1 MSYKTLSIFAED
13 KVEGQNCRAWLN
25 LSWSSLSS
33 VSVDFHY
40 LCTAQYCIT
49 GWRVKEVN
57 SGSTVHNGTVQAN
70 DKATITLRS
79 GVKYAFQIC
88 FLGSWVNGYGGSS
101 LSGYF
106 SGAENPVFTLYEE
119 SGGGGGGSTTPT
131 VTYATNSISFGASK
145 YDFGSTGGTINYSR
159 STTGTGNAPVLYVD
173 GIEIGSLGD
182 SISSGQSV
190 NESFSTADYEDYFDV
205 GEHTVE
211 LKVAEHTGSSVITSS
226 ASAST
231 TVVIYKR
238 PSKPIVKQVIVAS
251 SAAGSYLDTPTYDSD
266 SILYVS
272 DNNINYTHYNSS
284 NYFNKGTTY
293 YFKATHH
300 ITYEDSEILTI
311 IPVVSNT
318 AQKITISSVVPT
330 ALKAQSLLSS
340 SITYARKIT
349 ATVSTS
355 AVSYS
360 WYYRA
365 ATTTSN
371 LATAEENLITTT
383 ANKTLELTINDP
395 TLKMG
400 YYYQIGVSGTDNY
413 GDTSQITW
421 WTNQTFQIAP
431 IPEITTVLNYF
442 IEDETFNSSLA
453 DSNRFYTNLT
463 LSFQY
468 NEEIT
473 NNNLAVQYKKASASS
488 WNSAIPR
495 ELDISLGNISTN
507 GVVRI
512 SLPSNLDSDT
522 EYEFRIRY
530 TLYGSEVFSNV
541 IDNMYQI
548 NKNDIINNLTIYGNQ
563 EIFKPYTE
571 TGTLELRIAKP
582 YENSFKEN
590 YTSYQNFQCQIIIN
604 QETILLDMLETN
616 GFKEN
621 LNDTVSFFFNKSNLY
636 DKLKILNLNETL
648 SYRAIL
654 KLAVDNVFGLSHSE
668 NLNII
673 IDYRENPTI
682 IFNQPKYDN
691 GTLLNSN
698 SIIKEND
705 KIIFSFSFS
714 DYNNET
720 FRSCIQIN
728 RSDSSTPD
736 GQWIDYDQEVMH
748 LQWGEE
754 SGYLIPI
761 EYNDTRTIT
770 IQEITL
776 PKYIFFR
783 IRVTDS
789 SGNMYSNYYNCGRSL
804 QHTAPIIQ
812 QLNVT
817 YKEEVNNIRS
827 GNSIVTGQL
836 ALVDLGIGLKDS
848 SSLDLIDSANSIL
861 TFQGTFSADGS
872 GMTEISG
879 ISYSFEE
886 LIEKFQQNK
895 NLTFTLPFD
904 FEGQDVNY
912 ATLQLKAKTIINYP
926 SSGLYSEKTFDL
938 SPFIVF
944 NTLQTVSYRKNRLAI
959 NIRDFDTN
967 PDYEDAILVI
977 GQANS
982 SKNKII
988 YSAPNGSGYLINF
1001 IIDGGTWD

>member
-1 MSYKTLSIFAED
+1 MGSVRLTDSGNLVDVEVYWSASSSQTTTSI
-13 KVEGQNCRAWLN
+13 NW
-25 LSWSSLSS
+25 
-33 VSVDFHY
+33 
-40 LCTAQYCIT
+40 
-49 GWRVKEVN
+49 
-57 SGSTVHNGTVQAN
+57 TV
-70 DKATITLRS
+70 
-79 GVKYAFQIC
+79 YE
-88 FLGSWVNGYGGSS
+88 NGYGRTFCVKQKG
-101 LSGYF
+101 GGTQINKGGTVTV
-106 SGAENPVFTLYEE
+106 GASYYLQCFKNNVWYKNLGPFTITADS
-119 SGGGGGGSTTPT
+119 SGGGSGGSSPSY
-131 VTYATNSISFGASK
+131 TYATNSISFGAPK
-145 YDFGSTGGTINYSR
+145 YYFSSTGGTINYSR
-159 STTGTGNAPVLYVD
+159 STGGTGKAPVLYID
-173 GIEIGSLGD
+173 GTEIDSLGE
-182 SISSGQSV
+182 SISSGQSI
-190 NESFSTADYEDYFDV
+190 NESFSTTDYEDYFSV

-211 LKVAEHTGSSVITSS
+211 LKVAEHIGSSVITSS

-272 DNNINYTHYNSS
+272 DNDKNYTPYSGS
-284 NYFNKGTTY
+284 IYFTKGATY
-293 YFKATHH
+293 YFKATHN
-300 ITYEDSEILTI
+300 ITYEDSEILTT

-330 ALKAQSLLSS
+330 ALKAQSLLSD

-365 ATTTSN
+365 ATTISD
-371 LATAEENLITTT
+371 LAAAEENLITTAT
-383 ANKTLELTINDP
+383 NKTLELTINDP

-421 WTNQTFQIAP
+421 WTSQTFQIAS

-442 IEDETFNSSLA
+442 VGDETFNSTLT

-463 LSFQY
+463 FSFQY

-473 NNNLAVQYKKASASS
+473 NNSLAVQYKKASASS
-488 WNSAIPR
+488 WNSAIPK
-495 ELDISLGNISTN
+495 ESDISLGNISTN
-507 GVVRI
+507 GVIKI

-522 EYEFRIRY
+522 KYEFRIRY
-530 TLYGSEVFSNV
+530 TLYGSEVFSN
-541 IDNMYQI
+541 IINEMYQI

-590 YTSYQNFQCQIIIN
+590 YTSYQKFQCQIIIN
-604 QETILLDMLETN
+604 KKTILLDMLETN

-621 LNDTVSFFFNKSNLY
+621 LNDTISFFFDKSNLY
-636 DKLKILNLNETL
+636 DKLKILNLDQTS
-648 SYRAIL
+648 SYRATL
-654 KLAVDNVFGLSHSE
+654 KLAVDNVFGLSHSNSLE
-668 NLNII
+668 IT
-673 IDYRENPTI
+673 IDYKEKPI
-682 IFNQPKYDN
+682 VVFNQPKYDN
-691 GTLLNSN
+691 GILLNSN

-705 KIIFSFSFS
+705 KITFSFSFS
-714 DYNNET
+714 DYNDET
-720 FRSCIQIN
+720 FQSCIQIN

-736 GQWIDYDQEVMH
+736 GQWIDYSQETRH
-748 LQWGEE
+748 IPHEE
-754 SGYLIPI
+754 SGYLTPI
-761 EYNDTRTIT
+761 EYESTKTIT
-770 IQEITL
+770 IKEITL

-783 IRVTDS
+783 VRVTDS

-804 QHTAPIIQ
+804 QHTTPIIQ

-817 YKEEVNNIRS
+817 YKEEKNGARS
-827 GNSIVTGQL
+827 ENSIITGQL

-848 SSLDLIDSANSIL
+848 SSLDLIDRTNSTI

-879 ISYSFEE
+879 INYSFEE

-895 NLTFTLPFD
+895 SLTFALPFD

-912 ATLQLKAKTIINYP
+912 ATLQLKARTIINY
-926 SSGLYSEKTFDL
+926 SANGLYSDKTFEL
-938 SPFIVF
+938 SPFVVF

-982 SKNKII
+982 NKNKII

-1001 IIDGGTWD
+1001 VIDGGTWD

>member
-1 MSYKTLSIFAED
+1 MGSARLKDSGNLVDVEVYWSASSSQTTTSIY
-13 KVEGQNCRAWLN
+13 W
-25 LSWSSLSS
+25 
-33 VSVDFHY
+33 
-40 LCTAQYCIT
+40 
-49 GWRVKEVN
+49 
-57 SGSTVHNGTVQAN
+57 
-70 DKATITLRS
+70 TIHE
-79 GVKYAFQIC
+79 
-88 FLGSWVNGYGGSS
+88 NGYGRT
-101 LSGYF
+101 F
-106 SGAENPVFTLYEE
+106 CVKQK
-119 SGGGGGGSTTPT
+119 GGGSQIGQGGT
-131 VTYATNSISFGASK
+131 VTVGADYYLQCFKNGNWYKDLGPFNISVDDSGGSGGSSPSYSYATNSISFGASK

-159 STTGTGNAPVLYVD
+159 STTGTGKAPVLYID
-173 GIEIGSLGD
+173 GNKIGSLGS
-182 SISSGQSV
+182 SISSGQSK
-190 NESFSTADYEDYFDV
+190 NESFSTTDYADYFGV

-231 TVVIYKR
+231 TVIIYKR
-238 PSKPIVKQVIVAS
+238 PSKPIVKQIIVAS

-272 DNNINYTHYNSS
+272 DNSINYTHYNSGI
-284 NYFNKGTTY
+284 YFQKGVTY
-293 YFKATHH
+293 YFKATHN
-300 ITYEDSEILTI
+300 ITYEDSEILST

-330 ALKAQSLLSS
+330 TLKAQSLLSD

-349 ATVSTS
+349 TTVSTS

-365 ATTTSN
+365 ATTASDLT
-371 LATAEENLITTT
+371 TAKENLITTT
-383 ANKTLELTINDP
+383 ANKTLELTINDSI
-395 TLKMG
+395 LKMG

-413 GDTSQITW
+413 GDTSEITW
-421 WTNQTFQIAP
+421 WTSQTFQIAP

-442 IEDETFNSSLA
+442 VGDETFNSTLT

-473 NNNLAVQYKKASASS
+473 NNNLTVQYKKTLASS
-488 WNSAIPR
+488 WISAIPK
-495 ELDISLGNISTN
+495 ESNISLGNISTN
-507 GVVRI
+507 GTVKI
-512 SLPSNLDSDT
+512 SLPSNLDSDA

-530 TLYGSEVFSNV
+530 TLYGLEVFSN
-541 IDNMYQI
+541 IINKMYQI
-548 NKNDIINNLTIYGNQ
+548 NKNDVINNLTIYGNQ

-590 YTSYQNFQCQIIIN
+590 YTSYQKFQCQIIVN
-604 QETILLDMLETN
+604 KETILLDMLETN

-636 DKLKILNLNETL
+636 DKLKTLNLNQTL
-648 SYRAIL
+648 SYKATL
-654 KLAVDNVFGLSHSE
+654 KLAVDNVFGLSYSN
-668 NLNII
+668 NLEII
-673 IDYRENPTI
+673 IDYKEKPTVM
-682 IFNQPKYDN
+682 FNQPKYDN

-705 KIIFSFSFS
+705 NITFSFSFS
-714 DYNNET
+714 DYNDET
-720 FRSCIQIN
+720 FQSCIQIN
-728 RSDSSTPD
+728 RSDSSTPE
-736 GQWIDYDQEVMH
+736 GQWIDYGQEIKH
-748 LQWGEE
+748 TSSGE
-754 SGYLIPI
+754 SGYLTPV
-761 EYNDTRTIT
+761 EYEDTRTIT
-770 IQEITL
+770 IKEITL

-783 IRVTDS
+783 VRVSDS

-817 YKEEVNNIRS
+817 YKEEGNNARS
-827 GNSIVTGQL
+827 KNSIVTGQL

-848 SSLDLIDSANSIL
+848 SSLDLIDGTKSAL

-912 ATLQLKAKTIINYP
+912 ATLQLKAKTIIDYP

-959 NIRDFDTN
+959 NVRDFDTN

-982 SKNKII
+982 NKNKII